1 MIPQLIVA
9 LALAAGASTAFAQAP
24 ASGTP
29 VTSADVL
36 YIKGLA
42 ATCAN
47 CHGTDG
53 RAVDGSAVPTITG
66 MPKAYIVQQMLAFK
80 NGQRPATVMHQ
91 LARGYTDQQ
100 IDQIAGYFAALKR

>member
-1 MIPQLIVA
+1 MTLKLLAA
-9 LALAAGASTAFAQAP
+9 LALTAASTLSWAQVAAGP
-24 ASGTP
+24 AVGN
-29 VTSADVL
+29 ADVL
-36 YIKGLA
+36 YIKSLA

-53 RAVDGSAVPTITG
+53 RAVDGSSVPSIAG
-66 MPKAYIVQQMLAFK
+66 MPKIYIVQQMQAFK